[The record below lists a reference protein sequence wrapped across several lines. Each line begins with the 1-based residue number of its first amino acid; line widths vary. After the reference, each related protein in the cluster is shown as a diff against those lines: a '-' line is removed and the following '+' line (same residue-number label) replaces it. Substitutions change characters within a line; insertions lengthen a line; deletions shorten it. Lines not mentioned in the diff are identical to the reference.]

1 MCIRVPH
8 IQYGSFLIPQACKS
22 ATTNLHSLR
31 KVKEVEEMGT
41 VEETGAV
48 EGAEETGDKA
58 GAVEGA
64 EETGEAGA
72 RMVLPIS
79 TTGEAAELHTTEV
92 VGKNFLEDLEEE
104 GVEEAE
110 TRLLRVGLADW
121 SRNLRG
127 GAGVCTLSQ
136 Y

>member
-1 MCIRVPH
+1 M
-8 IQYGSFLIPQACKS
+8 
-22 ATTNLHSLR
+22 
-31 KVKEVEEMGT
+31 
-41 VEETGAV
+41 
-48 EGAEETGDKA
+48 
-58 GAVEGA
+58 
-64 EETGEAGA
+64 
-72 RMVLPIS
+72 PIS

-92 VGKNFLEDLEEE
+92 VGKNFLEDLEGE

-110 TRLLRVGLADW
+110 TRLLRVGAADW